1 MYIAHKTDDGREE
14 PINDHLRLVA
24 EKAAAFAGSFGSA
37 DWAYNMGILH
47 DVGKYSDKFQRRIKE
62 SGPKVDHS
70 SVGAYVM
77 SAINRDIGPLLSYCI
92 AGHHSGL
99 PNGDYVRDSK
109 GSSTLRERLKKAEKK
124 GKEPFQR
131 AMAVGLDLNASPKTP
146 PVFDRL
152 AEPNRFPESFWVR
165 MMFSC
170 LVDADYLATEE
181 FMKGAARANLSCYDF
196 AALRDRLEDRIAGF
210 YPPTTKLNA
219 LRCELLDNCKTAATG
234 TPGFYS
240 LTVPTGGGK
249 TLASM
254 RFALNH
260 LANSEA
266 MGGRVI
272 YALPYT
278 SIIEQNADV
287 FRETLGVENVL
298 EHHSA
303 AEFDSKEEGGSSS
316 DGGTGQSALAS
327 DFLRLATENWD
338 VPVIVTTTVQLFES
352 LYASRPSRCRKLHS
366 IANSVIVLDEAQ
378 MLPIPVLK
386 PCLAAL
392 KELVDH
398 YGCTVVFCT
407 ATQPAL
413 EGVIEGISDTTEICD
428 FRDRFFDE
436 LKRVTYRLEGPVSDE
451 RLVAE
456 LADRD
461 QVLCIV
467 NSKKQARVLYAAV
480 EGDGSFHLSTSMHP
494 VHRRKTIRA
503 IRERLE
509 NGLTCRVVATSLV
522 EAGVDLDFPVVYR
535 AMCGLD
541 GIVQAAGR
549 CNRNGR
555 HPAEESVVHVFEAP
569 GDYTVPAEIAQRA
582 GIARTVMSLRGMLD
596 EEEQSAKV
604 ALDDLDVLQDY
615 FERLFVLRK
624 SGMDRERAYEGLS
637 TSRPESYPFSSV
649 AERFHLVDGPGYSIV
664 IPDDA
669 VAAQVARLRDGTAD
683 RDDMRVLRSYMVDVY
698 PDDFKRLSNC
708 LTMVTD
714 DMCVL
719 DDLEQYSDE
728 TGLLVEDC
736 SGKAEMW

>member
-1 MYIAHKTDDGREE
+1 MYIAHKADDGREE
-14 PINDHLRLVA
+14 PISDHLRLVA
-24 EKAAAFAGSFGSA
+24 EKAAGFAQPFGSA
-37 DWAYNMGILH
+37 DWAYNMGLLH
-47 DVGKYSDKFQRRIKE
+47 DIGKYSDGFQRRIKE
-62 SGPKVDHS
+62 DGPRVDHS

-77 SAINRDIGPLLSYCI
+77 NGSNHDIGPLLAYGI

-99 PNGDYVRDSK
+99 PNGDYARDGR
-109 GSSTLRERLKKAEKK
+109 GSSTLRERLGRAAKT
-124 GKEPFQR
+124 GREPFQR
-131 AMAVGLDLNASPKTP
+131 AMAAGLDLNVSPEMP
-146 PVFDRL
+146 PIFDRL
-152 AEPNRFPESFWVR
+152 GEVGCFPESFWAR

-181 FMKGAARANLSCYDF
+181 FMKGGTRAKPSCSDF
-196 AALRDRLEDRIAGF
+196 TVLRDRLEDRIAGF
-210 YPPTTKLNA
+210 CPPTTKLNA
-219 LRCELLDNCKTAATG
+219 LRCELLDDCKAAATG

-260 LANSEA
+260 LVSSGA

-278 SIIEQNADV
+278 SIVEQNADV
-287 FRETLGVENVL
+287 FREALGAENVL

-316 DGGTGQSALAS
+316 GGNADRSTRAS

-338 VPVIVTTTVQLFES
+338 VPIVVTTTVQLFES

-378 MLPIPVLK
+378 MLPIPALK

-392 KELVDH
+392 KELVNH

-413 EGVIEGISDTTEICD
+413 DGVIEGISGMTEICT
-428 FRDRFFDE
+428 FRDRFFSE
-436 LKRVTYRLEGPVSDE
+436 LRRVTYRLEGPVSDE

-456 LADRD
+456 LAERD

-467 NSKKQARVLYAAV
+467 NSKKQARVLYGAIK
-480 EGDGSFHLSTSMHP
+480 GDGSFHLSTSMHP
-494 VHRRKTIRA
+494 AHRRKTIRV

-555 HPAEESVVHVFEAP
+555 RPAEESAVHVFEAP
-569 GDYTVPAEIAQRA
+569 GDYTVPAEVAQRA
-582 GIARTVMSLRGMLD
+582 GIARTVMSQLGMLSK
-596 EEEQSAKV
+596 EEQSVEA
-604 ALDDLDVLQDY
+604 ALDGLDVLRDY
-615 FERLFVLRK
+615 FERLFALRK
-624 SGMDRERAYEGLS
+624 SGMDRERVYEDLS

-664 IPDDA
+664 VPDDA
-669 VAAQVARLRDGTAD
+669 VVAQVARLRDGIAD
-683 RDDMRVLRSYMVDVY
+683 RDDMRALRSYMVDVY
-698 PDDFKRLSNC
+698 PGDLERLSSC

-714 DMCVL
+714 DVCAL

-736 SGKAEMW
+736 CGKAKMW